1 MNEKTKAIIVEIIKI
16 AVQVAAV
23 ILGVKIF

>member
-16 AVQVAAV
+16 VVQVAAV